1 MMPKLRLLIVDDE
14 PIIALEI
21 ASIVQDAG
29 CDASAVVNSI
39 DAALAVIDRN
49 GCDAAILD
57 ANLRGSSAAPIAN
70 RLRASGLPFFV
81 VTGYSPDEI
90 GDWAG
95 DATVLTKPFELNDL
109 VAVISKLAKDLM
121 SRCESQ

>member
-29 CDASAVVNSI
+29 CHASAVVNSI

-49 GCDAAILD
+49 GCDAAIPD
-57 ANLRGSSAAPIAN
+57 ANLRGSSAAPIAK
-70 RLRASGLPFFV
+70 RLRASGLPFIV
-81 VTGYSPDEI
+81 VTGYSPDQI
-90 GDWAG
+90 GDWVG
-95 DATVLTKPFELNDL
+95 DATVLTKPFDVFELI
-109 VAVISKLAKDLM
+109 AVISRLAKDQM
-121 SRCESQ
+121 SHCAVQ